1 MGYSSLP
8 TRALQAEP
16 DLPMSGEA
24 NRLHGSPHPGSAS
37 RARPPHERGGDIG
50 CTGLPTRALQAEPD
64 LPMNGEAIWV
74 AGSPHPG
81 SASRARPPHEWGGDL
96 HCSSLPTRRAHAI
109 SYNSAQPTAIGVST
123 P

>member
-64 LPMNGEAIWV
+64 LPMNGEAICV
-74 AGSPHPG
+74 ARVSPPGALTLSLIIQRSPPPLEYAHPE
-81 SASRARPPHEWGGDL
+81 S
-96 HCSSLPTRRAHAI
+96 
-109 SYNSAQPTAIGVST
+109 
-123 P
+123 